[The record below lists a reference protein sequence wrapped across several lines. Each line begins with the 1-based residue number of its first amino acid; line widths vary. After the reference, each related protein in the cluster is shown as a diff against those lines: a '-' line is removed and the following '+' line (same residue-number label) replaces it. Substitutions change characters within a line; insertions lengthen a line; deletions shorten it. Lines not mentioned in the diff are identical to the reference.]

1 MPTINKIG
9 SLHYVQLMQKLKRI
23 VSWSLFSNQ
32 TSTWMHIN
40 GFLKI
45 IKVINYYYFQS
56 IEN

>member
-32 TSTWMHIN
+32 TSTWMYIN

-45 IKVINYYYFQS
+45 IKVINYYFQS